1 MDLAPP
7 TAVGFMEP
15 LLILPYIFLTSIH
28 FEEKLKLFRAKKTY
42 LNNYSESATGSVIIF
57 LELIHD

>member
-7 TAVGFMEP
+7 IAAGFMEP

-28 FEEKLKLFRAKKTY
+28 FEEKLKLFRAKKK
-42 LNNYSESATGSVIIF
+42 LILIII
-57 LELIHD
+57 LDLPLAA